1 MPIRYIIGAIAITFS
16 SSVFA
21 VPIDLFNT
29 DVENTRS
36 LVAGGSIDSHYALS
50 ETGTAAE
57 LKTSIPGSHAANGSD
72 SQWIWTDSSATPTNA
87 KRALLSGTAERL
99 SYAPEPSIV
108 WLLGSGLVLIGFGRR
123 NI

>member
-1 MPIRYIIGAIAITFS
+1 MRYIIGAIAITFS
-16 SSVFA
+16 STVFA
-21 VPIDLFNT
+21 VPIDLFNA

-36 LVAGGSIDSHYALS
+36 LVAGGSIDSDDALL

-57 LKTSIPGSHAANGSD
+57 LKTSIPGSDAANGPGSR
-72 SQWIWTDSSATPTNA
+72 WIWTDSSATPINA
-87 KRALLSGTAERL
+87 KRTLLSGTADRV

-123 NI
+123 NT